1 MTSKTVFSP
10 AGEPIEIVPDDEWLA
25 LTDSTP
31 VSLRAWHGWKS
42 LVIHALWQHGK
53 FENKSG
59 QATKELADW
68 IAEQGHEFPGSPKAI
83 ATLFS
88 HPLNAPAVER
98 DLNGKR
104 TNRIQ
109 LVALP
114 ERWHS
119 KLLLDLAVAE
129 GEVAAIPLE
138 PASDPVEAPVVP
150 QDATEPPSPVE
161 APVALLDEARAS
173 VALDGETQYVGK
185 PSASIGH
192 PSDEASQS
200 EPEWSEADWEAL
212 KVDAPTIYETEPPIE
227 LHLANQVAMSL
238 LTTVVEIITAGEAD
252 TTKLA
257 ASTRL
262 ATELDH
268 VQGLLAARLEE
279 NNRLRKQ
286 LREASDLLTATREER
301 DGLRSR
307 LRATEQNLQAAL
319 KGETAHAVNS
329 EIHRR
334 MDEIMRTAPTAKGD

>member
-1 MTSKTVFSP
+1 MSSKTVFSP
-10 AGEPIEIVPDDEWLA
+10 AKEPIEIVPDDEWLA
-25 LTDSTP
+25 LTDSSP
-31 VSLRAWHGWKS
+31 MSLRAWHGWKS
-42 LVIHALWQHGK
+42 LVIQALWQHGK

-68 IAEQGHEFPGSPKAI
+68 IAEQGHEFPGSLKAI

-98 DLNGKR
+98 DINGKR

-138 PASDPVEAPVVP
+138 PASSPPEAP
-150 QDATEPPSPVE
+150 E
-161 APVALLDEARAS
+161 ASSVTLLDEARAS
-173 VALDGETQYVGK
+173 VALDGETQSVG
-185 PSASIGH
+185 PVNGS
-192 PSDEASQS
+192 EA
-200 EPEWSEADWEAL
+200 EWTEADWEAL
-212 KVDAPTIYETEPPIE
+212 KVDAPTVFETEPPIE
-227 LHLANQVAMSL
+227 LHLASQVAMSL

-252 TTKLA
+252 TAKLS
-257 ASTRL
+257 ASKRI
-262 ATELDH
+262 ASELDH
-268 VQGLLAARLEE
+268 VQGVLAQRLEE

-286 LREASDLLTATREER
+286 LREAQDIIQATRDER
-301 DGLRSR
+301 DGLRTR
-307 LRATEQNLQAAL
+307 LRATEQNLQSAL

-334 MDEIMRTAPTAKGD
+334 MDEIMRTAPKAKGD